1 VLTILDRYLLRSL
14 IVNYLIGLS
23 VMLSLYIV
31 LDMFVNMDEFT
42 EHGYPVWKIALNMAS
57 YYWPNM
63 FLYFS
68 QLSGIITLVACMAT
82 LARARQQNELTAVL
96 ASGVS
101 LYRLAAPI
109 MAFGI
114 VTTALLVL
122 DTEVI
127 VPSIA
132 HLLARDHDDADG
144 SQAYEVLFMPDRNN
158 VLLSARQYH
167 PIHKDLTRL
176 LALVRDDSGKVVQT
190 IEADHANWEPPDNNS
205 PIGHWRLERGVER
218 TRKATQAQGLGPS
231 SGVEVRL
238 VDMLESDLSP
248 SAIELRQAR
257 GWIRYLSL
265 SQLRALQNSGSA
277 DRAEIIQI
285 RHGRIAAPLVGMV
298 LLLLGLPFFLD
309 RSPTNLLNDT
319 GKCMILCS
327 LCYIVTFVAQNVKTE
342 TLSALPAWIPIFVFS
357 TIAMVLIDR
366 IRT

>member
-1 VLTILDRYLLRSL
+1 MLTVLDRYLIRSL

-42 EHGYPVWKIALNMAS
+42 EQGYPVWTIAWNMVN
-57 YYWPNM
+57 YYWPNL

-68 QLSGIITLVACMAT
+68 QLSGMITLVACMAT

-109 MAFGI
+109 LAFGM
-114 VTTALLVL
+114 VTTSLLVV
-122 DTEVI
+122 DTEVVI
-127 VPSIA
+127 PSVA
-132 HLLARDHDDADG
+132 HLLARDHDDVDG
-144 SQAYEVLFMPDRNN
+144 NQAYEVLFMPDRNN

-167 PIHKDLTRL
+167 PIRNDLTRL
-176 LALVRDDSGKVVQT
+176 LALVRDESGKVVQT
-190 IEADHANWEPPDNNS
+190 IEADHAYWEPPHDTN
-205 PIGHWRLERGVER
+205 PIGQWRLERGVER
-218 TRKATQAQGLGPS
+218 TRTSGQAQGLGPTV
-231 SGVEVRL
+231 GVEVRL
-238 VDMLESDLSP
+238 VDTLESDLSP
-248 SAIELRQAR
+248 AAIELRQAK
-257 GWIRYLSL
+257 GWVRYLSL
-265 SQLRALQNSGSA
+265 SQLRELQDGGSA

-285 RHGRIAAPLVGMV
+285 RHGRIATPLISLV

-319 GKCMILCS
+319 GKCMIVCG
-327 LCYIVTFVAQNVKTE
+327 LCYVVTFVAQNVKTE
-342 TLSALPAWIPIFVFS
+342 TLSALPAWIPIFIFA
-357 TIAMVLIDR
+357 TLAMVLIDR